1 MTAPTTPVSAP
12 GQPDLFA
19 NWQRLS
25 DWTAAHYSEILTA
38 IGIGI
43 AIIIALIGLR
53 GLVRRMLGG
62 VEATGWRQV
71 AERVVSRT
79 YLFFI
84 IMVAAK
90 LVSEQTVLP
99 NRVSGTIDFL
109 FIVAAAF
116 QIAFWAR
123 ALIIGAIEQR
133 TGEDEGGRLGTAM
146 GLIQGLVTVAAFVI
160 AFVVILDNVGVNV
173 TGLIAGLGIGGIAIG
188 LAAQGIFR
196 DLFAA
201 LSIIFDRPFRRGD
214 TISFGGASGV
224 TGTVEHIGVKT
235 TRLRALDGELVA
247 VGNDKLLQDRV
258 HNYAQQHRRRVVMTI
273 PLLPDTKADA
283 LAALPAEIEK
293 IVAAEPHAR
302 FDRAHLVRFG
312 TASIDMEVVFFTETP
327 DSRVH
332 FDARH
337 DIILAL
343 LRRLEELGVAFA
355 APPAAPATPAA

>member
-1 MTAPTTPVSAP
+1 MTAPNQATA
-12 GQPDLFA
+12 QPDLFA

-25 DWTAAHYSEILTA
+25 DWAAAHYAEILTA

-43 AIIIALIGLR
+43 IIAIALIGLR

-62 VEATGWRQV
+62 AQATGWRQV

-84 IMVAAK
+84 VMVAAK
-90 LVSEQTVLP
+90 LVSEQTLLP
-99 NRVSGTIDFL
+99 GRVSGTIDFL

-116 QIAFWAR
+116 QIAIWAR

-133 TGEDEGGRLGTAM
+133 TGEDESGRLGTAM
-146 GLIQGLVTVAAFVI
+146 GLIQGLVSVAAFLI

-214 TISFGGASGV
+214 TISFGGSGGV

-235 TRLRALDGELVA
+235 TRLRALDGEQVA

-258 HNYAQQHRRRVVMTI
+258 HNYADQHRRRVVMTI
-273 PLLPDTKADA
+273 PLPPHSNPDA
-283 LAALPAEIEK
+283 LAALPAEIER
-293 IVAAEPHAR
+293 IVSAEPHAR
-302 FDRAHLVRFG
+302 FDRAHLVRV
-312 TASIDMEVVFFTETP
+312 TVASIDMEVVFFTETP
-327 DSRVH
+327 DSRDH
-332 FDARH
+332 FQARH
-337 DIILAL
+337 DVILAL
-343 LRRLEELGVAFA
+343 LRRMDELGVAFA
-355 APPAAPATPAA
+355 APPAAPAAPAD

>member
-1 MTAPTTPVSAP
+1 MTAPNRAAP
-12 GQPDLFA
+12 QPDLFA

-25 DWTAAHYSEILTA
+25 DWAAAHYAEILTA
-38 IGIGI
+38 VGIGI
-43 AIIIALIGLR
+43 VISVALIGLR

-62 VEATGWRQV
+62 TQATGWRQV

-84 IMVAAK
+84 VMVAAK
-90 LVSEQTVLP
+90 LVSEQTLLP
-99 NRVSGTIDFL
+99 GRVSGTIDFL

-116 QIAFWAR
+116 QIAIWAR

-133 TGEDEGGRLGTAM
+133 TGEDESGRLGTAM
-146 GLIQGLVTVAAFVI
+146 GLIQGLVTVAAFLI

-214 TISFGGASGV
+214 TISFGGPNGV

-273 PLLPDTKADA
+273 PLLPHSRPDA
-283 LAALPAEIEK
+283 LAGLPAEIEK
-293 IVAAEPHAR
+293 IVSAEPRAR
-302 FDRAHLVRFG
+302 FDRAHLVRL
-312 TASIDMEVVFFTETP
+312 TAASVDMEVVFFTETP
-327 DSRVH
+327 DARDH
-332 FDARH
+332 FQARH

-355 APPAAPATPAA
+355 APPAAPAAPAA

>member
-1 MTAPTTPVSAP
+1 MTAPNQAAA
-12 GQPDLFA
+12 QPDLFA

-25 DWTAAHYSEILTA
+25 DWAAAHYAEILTA
-38 IGIGI
+38 AGI
-43 AIIIALIGLR
+43 ALLIVLALIGLR
-53 GLVRRMLGG
+53 GLIRRMLGG
-62 VEATGWRQV
+62 SAATGWRQV

-84 IMVAAK
+84 AMVAAK
-90 LVSEQTVLP
+90 LVSEQTLLP
-99 NRVSGTIDFL
+99 GRVSGAIDFL
-109 FIVAAAF
+109 FIVAAAL
-116 QIAFWAR
+116 QIAIWAR

-133 TGEDEGGRLGTAM
+133 TGEDESGRLGTAM
-146 GLIQGLVTVAAFVI
+146 GLIQGLVTVAAFLI

-214 TISFGGASGV
+214 TISFGGAGGV

-273 PLLPDTKADA
+273 PLLPNTSPDA

-293 IVAAEPHAR
+293 IVGAEPNAH

-312 TASIDMEVVFFTETP
+312 TASIDMEVVFFTDTP
-327 DSRVH
+327 DARRH
-332 FDARH
+332 FQARH

-355 APPAAPATPAA
+355 AAPAAAATLSQA